1 LSRGELRGGGEAIEV
16 RARQGVTLGL
26 VVVAAAGLAATT
38 PAFATRANLTAVA
51 LGMSLDAIIA
61 VGMTILIVSG
71 GFDLSV
77 GATMALAGAV
87 SALVATTLGNGSMAA
102 LAALTAG
109 LGTGAAVGAVNGG
122 VVAGLGVN
130 PLVATLATM
139 SIARGLVL
147 VLTGGYGLSNLPPIF
162 NTLGQAQLLGLQSP
176 VWAMLLLVPLGD
188 LLLRHSRWLR
198 PNYAIGGNER
208 AAHLSGI
215 PVARLKLANYML
227 TGALAGLAGVLLTAR
242 LGTASVSAGLNTEL
256 RVIAAVVLGG
266 ASLAG
271 GEGTVLG
278 AFLGV
283 LLMAL
288 IGNALNLFAISPN
301 WQSLITGGVLLFAV
315 TLDAVGRCVGRR
327 G

>member
-1 LSRGELRGGGEAIEV
+1 V
-16 RARQGVTLGL
+16 VLGL
-26 VVVAAAGLAATT
+26 VLVGAIGLSATT

-51 LGMSLDAIIA
+51 LGMSLDAIVA

-77 GATMALAGAV
+77 GAVMALAGAV
-87 SALVATTLGNGSMAA
+87 AALVATVSGDRGLAA
-102 LAALTAG
+102 LAALVAG

-122 VVAGLGVN
+122 VIARLDVN

-147 VLTGGYGLSNLPPIF
+147 VLTGGYGLSNLPPAF
-162 NTLGQAQLLGLQSP
+162 NAIGQAQLLGLQPP
-176 VWAMLLLVPLGD
+176 VWAMALLVPLGD
-188 LLLRHSRWLR
+188 VLLRYSRWLR

-227 TGALAGLAGVLLTAR
+227 TSILAGLAGVLLTAR
-242 LGTASVSAGLNTEL
+242 LGTASVSAGMNAEL

-271 GEGTVLG
+271 GEGTVVG
-278 AFLGV
+278 SFLGV

-288 IGNALNLFAISPN
+288 IGNALNLFAVSPN

-315 TLDAVGRCVGRR
+315 TLDALGRR
-327 G
+327 FRRVG